1 MDDRI
6 MKGAHM
12 TISGERIKK
21 LREANNY
28 SQIIIA
34 QFLGVDQ
41 SLISKIEK
49 GERVL
54 SSSMLDKLATLYGI
68 TVNDF
73 VEGNSDMLLK
83 YALRSENLT
92 EDDLLVVYNI
102 NKIALNSRFLSTL
115 LKGKN
120 NDK

>member
-1 MDDRI
+1 
-6 MKGAHM
+6 MK
-12 TISGERIKK
+12 
-21 LREANNY
+21 
-28 SQIIIA
+28 
-34 QFLGVDQ
+34 
-41 SLISKIEK
+41 K

-54 SSSMLDKLATLYGI
+54 SSSMLEKLATLYGI